1 MGSAAAAGVVAGVA
15 GGGASLQPA
24 SVTARP
30 ALMASKALQSSS
42 FELPMTSTLQENA
55 QLRNLPQCHRSAMPI
70 DLNVAAR
77 RQFAG
82 SLRVAVLPLIDCDMP

>member
-1 MGSAAAAGVVAGVA
+1 MGAAAGVVAA

-24 SVTARP
+24 SVTATP
-30 ALMASKALQSSS
+30 ALMTSKALQNSS
-42 FELPMTSTLQENA
+42 FVLPMTSTLQGNA

-70 DLNVAAR
+70 DLIVAAH

-82 SLRVAVLPLIDCDMP
+82 LLRVAVLPLIDGDMP